1 MEKNNFIGKT
11 KEEALSL
18 AIETLG
24 CAENDLYY
32 KEIDTKGGLFKSKKV
47 EIQAIKKETVIK
59 ETRDFLKKII
69 NLIGIEVNFE
79 VKERENSI
87 IITAFCDNNNILI
100 GKQGRTINALSVIL
114 KQYLFNELGF
124 NTNILLD
131 VGDYKLKN
139 QQRLERLA
147 KKLAR
152 EVKNSNVEVKLDPMN
167 SYERRIIHTTLSENK
182 YVKTESVGEE
192 PNRAVVIKPVEQI
205 KNEN

>member
-114 KQYLFNELGF
+114 KQYLYNELGF

>member
-1 MEKNNFIGKT
+1 M
-11 KEEALSL
+11 
-18 AIETLG
+18 
-24 CAENDLYY
+24 
-32 KEIDTKGGLFKSKKV
+32 
-47 EIQAIKKETVIK
+47 
-59 ETRDFLKKII
+59 
-69 NLIGIEVNFE
+69 
-79 VKERENSI
+79 KERENSI

-114 KQYLFNELGF
+114 KQYLYNELGF